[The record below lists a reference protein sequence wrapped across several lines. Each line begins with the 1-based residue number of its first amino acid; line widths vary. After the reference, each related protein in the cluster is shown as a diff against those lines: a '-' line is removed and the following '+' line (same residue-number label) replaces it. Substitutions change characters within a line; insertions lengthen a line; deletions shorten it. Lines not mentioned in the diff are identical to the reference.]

1 VSQTSRVLHEG
12 VTYWRITL
20 TVPALFEKSLLEEKC
35 MIWGLFLVG
44 VALYTRAKAKQRL
57 RDNNLSQTSET
68 SAAGHPSDHTTTV
81 ISVYDRTRTTLRKFQ
96 QTANALLF
104 VNDTRKQQIQE
115 FSYGE
120 YTDGLSKI
128 DAEIN
133 HYLKVALLS
142 LGLSVIGALVYP
154 PLSLLSALGVLYTTS
169 RFMKDA
175 YKSLFEE
182 HRVRICVVD
191 VIMIPAVLLLG
202 YFFVSSLT
210 TCLVLLS
217 QKLILKTEDR
227 SLKQLGNLFAQQSRF
242 VWVQR
247 DQVELEIPF
256 EDLQIGETVVVG
268 AGEMIPIDGLIAD
281 GIASI
286 DQHVLTGESQPFEKG
301 QGDRV
306 FASTVVLSGKIYITV
321 ENTGSDTI
329 AARIVA
335 ILDRTAD
342 YRTTLRSRGI
352 ELADRAALPTLV
364 LGAVGLPLVGTY
376 GAVTLLTSSFG
387 HNMRFL
393 APLTMLNFLSITSQ
407 NGILIKDGRSLELL
421 RDIDTIVFDKTGT
434 LTLEEPHLGDIHTSN
449 GLSEND
455 LLTYAA
461 TAEYR
466 QTHPIARAILQEAA
480 RRGLHLPEIDEAQY
494 DIGYGIKVSVSSHW
508 IRIGS
513 AQFMEL
519 EGIAIPLT
527 IAARQADAHAQG
539 YSLVYLAVDDHL
551 GGAMELHPTIR
562 PEAEQIIRR
571 LRQDNMSIYIISG
584 DQEAPTRKLAE
595 ELGIDH
601 YFAETLPEH
610 KAQLIEQLQKE
621 GKRVCFVGDGINDAI
636 AMKRADV
643 SISLRGA
650 AIAATDTAQIIL
662 LDKSLH
668 QLGYLFDVAREF
680 DSNMHRNLL
689 TSVVPGFIIV
699 GGVFFLNFRIIS
711 ALIFTNL
718 GLFSGLFN
726 AMSPLIE
733 HQTQE

>member
-1 VSQTSRVLHEG
+1 
-12 VTYWRITL
+12 
-20 TVPALFEKSLLEEKC
+20 
-35 MIWGLFLVG
+35 MIWLPGLFVIG
-44 VALYTRAKAKQRL
+44 VALYTGAKVQQRL
-57 RDNNLSQTSET
+57 RKNKRCLPQTQTSET
-68 SAAGHPSDHTTTV
+68 SVAGHPSDHTTTV
-81 ISVYDRTRTTLRKFQ
+81 VSVYERTRTTLQKFQ
-96 QTANALLF
+96 QTARALLF
-104 VNDTRKQQIQE
+104 VNDTREQQIQE
-115 FSYGE
+115 FAYGE
-120 YTDGLSKI
+120 HTREISNVEK
-128 DAEIN
+128 EIN
-133 HYLKVALLS
+133 HYLKVALVS
-142 LGLSVIGALVYP
+142 LGLSIVGALVYP

-191 VIMIPAVLLLG
+191 VIMIPAILLLG
-202 YFFVSSLT
+202 YFFISSLT
-210 TCLVLLS
+210 TFLVLLS
-217 QKLILKTEDR
+217 QKLIMKTEDR
-227 SLKQLGNLFAQQSRF
+227 SLKQLGNLFAEQPRF

-247 DQVELEIPF
+247 DQIELEIPF
-256 EDLQIGETVVVG
+256 EDLQSGETVVVS
-268 AGEMIPIDGLIAD
+268 AGEMIPIDGMIAN

-286 DQHVLTGESQPFEKG
+286 DQHILTGESQPVEKG

-306 FASTVVLSGKIYITV
+306 FASTVVLSGKLYIMV

-329 AARIVA
+329 ASQIVA

-342 YRTTLRSRGI
+342 YRMTLRSRGI
-352 ELADRAALPTLV
+352 ELADKAALPTLV

-393 APLTMLNFLSITSQ
+393 APLSMLNFLSITSR
-407 NGILIKDGRSLELL
+407 NGILIKDGRALELL
-421 RDIDTIVFDKTGT
+421 GEVDTIVFDKTGT
-434 LTLEEPHLGDIHTSN
+434 LTLEQPHIGNIYTCN

-461 TAEYR
+461 TAEYK
-466 QTHPIARAILQEAA
+466 QTHPIASAILQEAN
-480 RRGLHLPEIDEAQY
+480 RRELHLPEIDEAQY
-494 DIGYGIKVSVSSHW
+494 DIGYGVKVSVSSHR

-513 AQFMEL
+513 ARFMEM
-519 EGIAIPLT
+519 EGIAIPSA

-551 GGAMELHPTIR
+551 GGAMELRPTIR
-562 PEAEQIIRR
+562 PEAEHIIRR
-571 LRQDNMSIYIISG
+571 LRQDNMSMYIISG

-610 KAQLIEQLQKE
+610 KAQLIEQLQQE

-636 AMKRADV
+636 ALKKAHV

-662 LDKSLH
+662 LDESLH
-668 QLGYLFDVAREF
+668 QLGYLFDIAREF
-680 DSNMHRNLL
+680 DTNMHRNLL
-689 TSVVPGFIIV
+689 TSLVPGVIIV

-711 ALIFTNL
+711 ALIFCNL

-726 AMSPLIE
+726 ALSPLIE
-733 HQTQE
+733 HQDQE